1 LKVANNRNNNTIE
14 AGERRKAKPMLFSLC
29 MNLLFAI
36 GKGIAAF
43 FGNSNAL
50 MADAGESMADVLTS
64 LIVWIGIRTSIKGPD
79 EDHPYGHGK
88 AEPLASIA
96 VATFL
101 MIASI
106 LIASRGVE
114 RLWTPP
120 QKPEIFTLW
129 VLIAAIIF
137 KELIY
142 RYLRYKGKDVK
153 SNAMLA
159 EATHNRSDA
168 ITSFMALI
176 GISISIYAGPKYIA
190 ADAYSSLIASVIIA
204 YNSIRIFRPAFD
216 EIMDA
221 APSREIIEKIK
232 SIAEKVD
239 RVNEVEKCQ
248 VRKMGMKYLVDMHVV
263 VNGNLS
269 VIEGHDISHNVKDAI
284 RGSLP
289 EVSDVLIHIEPTK

>member
-1 LKVANNRNNNTIE
+1 VANNRNNNTIE

>member
-1 LKVANNRNNNTIE
+1 
-14 AGERRKAKPMLFSLC
+14 MLFSLC
-29 MNLLFAI
+29 INLVFAA
-36 GKGIAAF
+36 GKGTAAF

-50 MADAGESMADVLTS
+50 LADAGESMADVLTS
-64 LIVWIGIRTSIKGPD
+64 FIVWLGIKTSIKGPD

-106 LIASRGVE
+106 LIASRGIE
-114 RLWTPP
+114 RLWIRPN
-120 QKPEIFTLW
+120 KPETFTMW
-129 VLIAAIIF
+129 VLLSSIII

-142 RYLRYKGKDVK
+142 RYLKNKSKKVK

-176 GISISIYAGPKYIA
+176 GIIISIYGGPKYIA
-190 ADAYSSLIASVIIA
+190 ADAYASLLASLIIA

-221 APSREIIEKIK
+221 APSRDLIEKIK
-232 SIAEKVD
+232 TIAEKVP
-239 RVNEVEKCQ
+239 RVNEVEKCH

-263 VNGNLS
+263 VNANLS
-269 VIEGHDISHNVKDAI
+269 VLEGHDISHRVKDAI
-284 RGSLP
+284 RASLP
-289 EVSDVLIHIEPTK
+289 EVSDVLIHIEPTI

>member
-1 LKVANNRNNNTIE
+1 MADEGNSTIE
-14 AGERRKAKPMLFSLC
+14 TGDEKKASPLLFSLC

-50 MADAGESMADVLTS
+50 MADAGESMSDVLTS
-64 LIVWIGIRTSIKGPD
+64 FIVWIGIRTSIKGPD

-88 AEPLASIA
+88 AEPLASVA

-114 RLWTPP
+114 RIWSPP
-120 QKPEIFTLW
+120 EKPEVFTLL
-129 VLIAAIIF
+129 VLIVAIIF

-142 RYLRYKGKDVK
+142 RYLKNKNKNVN
-153 SNAMLA
+153 SNALLA
-159 EATHNRSDA
+159 EATHSRSDA
-168 ITSFMALI
+168 ITSFIALA
-176 GISISIYAGPKYIA
+176 GIAISVYGGRKYIA
-190 ADAYSSLIASVIIA
+190 ADAYASLIASVIIA
-204 YNSIRIFRPAFD
+204 YNSLRIFRPAFD

-221 APSREIIEKIK
+221 APSRDLIEKIK
-232 SIAEKVD
+232 SIAEEVEGVD
-239 RVNEVEKCQ
+239 EVEKCQ

-263 VNGNLS
+263 VDGNLT
-269 VIEGHDISHNVKDAI
+269 VTVGHDIAHNVKAAV
-284 RGSLP
+284 RKNLP
-289 EVSDVLIHIEPTK
+289 EISDVLIHIEPAK

>member
-1 LKVANNRNNNTIE
+1 MPASRDNITV
-14 AGERRKAKPMLFSLC
+14 AGEKDKASPLLLSLVL
-29 MNLLFAI
+29 NLIFAI
-36 GKGIAAF
+36 GKGVAAF

-50 MADAGESMADVLTS
+50 MADAGESLSDVFTS
-64 LIVWIGIRTSIKGPD
+64 FIVWVGIITSIKEPD

-114 RLWTPP
+114 RLWIPP
-120 QKPEIFTLW
+120 EKPHKFTLL
-129 VLIAAIIF
+129 VLLAVIFF
-137 KELIY
+137 KELLY
-142 RYLRYKGKDVK
+142 RYLRHKSKDVK

-159 EATHNRSDA
+159 EALHSRSDA
-168 ITSFMALI
+168 ITSFMALV
-176 GISISIYAGPKYIA
+176 GITISIYAGPKYIA

-204 YNSIRIFRPAFD
+204 YNAIRIFRPAFN

-221 APSREIIEKIK
+221 APKQELINNIKSVAGQVEGVNEIEK
-232 SIAEKVD
+232 
-239 RVNEVEKCQ
+239 CL

-263 VNGNLS
+263 VNADLS
-269 VIEGHDISHNVKDAI
+269 VKEGHSIAHRVKDAV
-284 RGSLP
+284 RNKLP
-289 EVSDVLIHIEPTK
+289 EILDVLIHIEPARS

>member
-1 LKVANNRNNNTIE
+1 MVNSQHTIVDIS
-14 AGERRKAKPMLFSLC
+14 ERKKARPMLFSVC
-29 MNLLFAI
+29 MNLVFAT

-50 MADAGESMADVLTS
+50 MADAGESMTDVLTS
-64 LIVWIGIRTSIKGPD
+64 FIVWIGIRTSVKGPD

-106 LIASRGVE
+106 LIASRGVA
-114 RLWTPP
+114 RLWVPP
-120 QKPEIFTLW
+120 DKPHFFTLW
-129 VLIAAIIF
+129 VLLAAIIF

-142 RYLRYKGKDVK
+142 RYLKHKSNDIK

-168 ITSFMALI
+168 ITSFMALL
-176 GISISIYAGPKYIA
+176 GITISIYGGSRYIA
-190 ADAYSSLIASVIIA
+190 ADAYASLITSVIIA
-204 YNSIRIFRPAFD
+204 YNSIKIFRPAFD

-221 APSREIIEKIK
+221 APSHELIEKIK
-232 SIAEKVD
+232 SIGEKVSG
-239 RVNEVEKCQ
+239 VNEVEKCQ
-248 VRKMGMKYLVDMHVV
+248 VRKMGMKYLVDMHVY

-269 VIEGHDISHNVKDAI
+269 VTEGHAISHHVKDAI
-284 RGSLP
+284 RESLP
-289 EVSDVLIHIEPTK
+289 EVSDVLIHIEPTL

>member
-1 LKVANNRNNNTIE
+1 
-14 AGERRKAKPMLFSLC
+14 MLFSLC

>member
-1 LKVANNRNNNTIE
+1 MAENRNNIIDP
-14 AGERRKAKPMLFSLC
+14 GEKKKAAPMLFSLC
-29 MNLLFAI
+29 INLIFAI

-64 LIVWIGIRTSIKGPD
+64 FIVWVGIKTFIKGPD

-114 RLWTPP
+114 RLWIRPD
-120 QKPEIFTLW
+120 KPETFTLW
-129 VLIAAIIF
+129 VLLAAIII
-137 KELIY
+137 KEGIY
-142 RYLRYKGKDVK
+142 RYLKNKNKKVK

-176 GISISIYAGPKYIA
+176 GIIISIYGGPKYIA
-190 ADAYSSLIASVIIA
+190 ADAYASLLASVIIA

-221 APSREIIEKIK
+221 APSRDLIEKIK

-239 RVNEVEKCQ
+239 RVNFVEKCH

-263 VNGNLS
+263 VNGSLS
-269 VIEGHDISHNVKDAI
+269 VMEGHDISHRVKDAI
-284 RGSLP
+284 RTSLP

>member
-1 LKVANNRNNNTIE
+1 MTE
-14 AGERRKAKPMLFSLC
+14 AGDRRKARPMLFSLC

-106 LIASRGVE
+106 LIASRGIE

-142 RYLRYKGKDVK
+142 RYLQYKGKGVK

-168 ITSFMALI
+168 ITSFMALV

-204 YNSIRIFRPAFD
+204 YNSIRIFRPSFD

-239 RVNEVEKCQ
+239 KVNEVEKCQ

-269 VIEGHDISHNVKDAI
+269 VTEGHDISHNVKDAI
-284 RGSLP
+284 RESLP

>member
-1 LKVANNRNNNTIE
+1 MADNRTSTIDP
-14 AGERRKAKPMLFSLC
+14 GERKKAAPMLISLC
-29 MNLLFAI
+29 INLVFAI

-50 MADAGESMADVLTS
+50 MADAGESMSDVLTS
-64 LIVWIGIRTSIKGPD
+64 FIVWIGIKTSIKGPD

-88 AEPLASIA
+88 AEPLASIG

-114 RLWTPP
+114 RLWSPP
-120 QKPEIFTLW
+120 AKPETFTLW
-129 VLIAAIIF
+129 VLLASIII

-142 RYLRYKGKDVK
+142 RYLKNKNKKVK

-176 GISISIYAGPKYIA
+176 GIVISIYGGPKYIA
-190 ADAYSSLIASVIIA
+190 ADAYASLLASVIIA

-221 APSREIIEKIK
+221 APSRDMIEKIK

-239 RVNEVEKCQ
+239 RVEEVEKCH

-269 VIEGHDISHNVKDAI
+269 VMEGHDISHRVKDAI
-284 RGSLP
+284 RKGLP
-289 EVSDVLIHIEPTK
+289 EVSDVLIHIEPAK

>member
-1 LKVANNRNNNTIE
+1 MPENRISSIDP
-14 AGERRKAKPMLFSLC
+14 GEKKKAAPMLFSLC
-29 MNLLFAI
+29 INLLFAI

-64 LIVWIGIRTSIKGPD
+64 FIVWIGIKTSIKGPD

-101 MIASI
+101 MIASV
-106 LIASRGVE
+106 LIASRGIE
-114 RLWTPP
+114 RLWIRPG
-120 QKPEIFTLW
+120 KPEMFTLW
-129 VLIAAIIF
+129 VLLASIII

-142 RYLRYKGKDVK
+142 RYLKNKNKKIK
-153 SNAMLA
+153 SNAIMA

-176 GISISIYAGPKYIA
+176 GIAISIYGGPRYIS
-190 ADAYSSLIASVIIA
+190 ADAYASLLASVIIA
-204 YNSIRIFRPAFD
+204 YNSLRIFRPAFD

-221 APSREIIEKIK
+221 APSRDMIEKIK
-232 SIAEKVD
+232 SVAEKVSG
-239 RVNEVEKCQ
+239 VNEVEKCQ
-248 VRKMGMKYLVDMHVV
+248 VRKMGMKYLVDMHVY

-269 VIEGHDISHNVKDAI
+269 VTEGHAISHRVKDAV
-284 RGSLP
+284 RETLP
-289 EVSDVLIHIEPTK
+289 EISDVLIHIEPTK

>member
-1 LKVANNRNNNTIE
+1 MADTRNSMTE
-14 AGERRKAKPMLFSLC
+14 AGEKKKAAPMLFSLG
-29 MNLLFAI
+29 MNLLFAA
-36 GKGIAAF
+36 GKGVAAF

-50 MADAGESMADVLTS
+50 MADAGESLSDVLS
-64 LIVWIGIRTSIKGPD
+64 SFIVWIGIRTSIKGPD

-120 QKPEIFTLW
+120 EKPEVFTLW
-129 VLIAAIIF
+129 VLLASIII
-137 KELIY
+137 KEIIY
-142 RYLRYKGKDVK
+142 RYLKYKSKDVK

-159 EATHNRSDA
+159 EATHSRSDA
-168 ITSFMALI
+168 ITSFMAFV

-204 YNSIRIFRPAFD
+204 YNSVRIFRPAFN

-221 APSREIIEKIK
+221 APSNELIEKIK

-239 RVNEVEKCQ
+239 GVNEVEKCQ
-248 VRKMGMKYLVDMHVV
+248 VRKMGMKYLVDMHVY

-269 VIEGHDISHNVKDAI
+269 VTEGHAISHLVKDAI
-284 RGSLP
+284 REKLP
-289 EVSDVLIHIEPTK
+289 EISDVLIHIEPTL

>member
-1 LKVANNRNNNTIE
+1 MADNRNNTIDP
-14 AGERRKAKPMLFSLC
+14 GDRKKAAPMLFSLFL
-29 MNLLFAI
+29 NLFFAT

-43 FGNSNAL
+43 FGNSIAL
-50 MADAGESMADVLTS
+50 MADAGESMSDVLTS
-64 LIVWIGIRTSIKGPD
+64 LVVWIGIRTSVKGPD

-101 MIASI
+101 MIASV

-114 RLWTPP
+114 RLRTPP
-120 QKPEIFTLW
+120 EKPEPFTLW
-129 VLIAAIIF
+129 VLIASILI

-142 RYLRYKGKDVK
+142 RYLKHKNKDLK

-168 ITSFMALI
+168 ITSFMALV
-176 GISISIYAGPKYIA
+176 GIAISIYGGPKYIS
-190 ADAYSSLIASVIIA
+190 ADAYASLVASLIIA
-204 YNSIRIFRPAFD
+204 YNSIRIFRPAFN

-221 APSREIIEKIK
+221 APSRDIIEKIK
-232 SIAEKVD
+232 SIAENVP

-248 VRKMGMKYLVDMHVV
+248 VRKMGMKYLVDMHVY

-269 VIEGHDISHNVKDAI
+269 VEEGHDISHRVKDAI
-284 RGSLP
+284 RENLP
-289 EVSDVLIHIEPTK
+289 EVSDVLIHIEPTIQQ

>member
-1 LKVANNRNNNTIE
+1 MAVNENSVIDVEEKK
-14 AGERRKAKPMLFSLC
+14 KAAPMLFSLFI
-29 MNLLFAI
+29 NLLFAA
-36 GKGIAAF
+36 GKGVAAF

-50 MADAGESMADVLTS
+50 MADAGESLSDVLTS
-64 LIVWIGIRTSIKGPD
+64 FIVWVGIRTSVKGPD

-88 AEPLASIA
+88 AEPLASFI

-114 RLWTPP
+114 RLWSPP

-129 VLIAAIIF
+129 VLLVSIII
-137 KELIY
+137 KEIIY
-142 RYLRYKGKDVK
+142 RYLKHKSKTVK

-159 EATHNRSDA
+159 EATHSRSDA
-168 ITSFMALI
+168 ITSFMAFV
-176 GISISIYAGPKYIA
+176 GISISIYAGPRYIA
-190 ADAYSSLIASVIIA
+190 ADAYSSIIASVIIA
-204 YNSIRIFRPAFD
+204 YNSIRIFRPAFA

-221 APSREIIEKIK
+221 APSHELIEKIK
-232 SIAEKVD
+232 SVAEKVD

-248 VRKMGMKYLVDMHVV
+248 VRKMGMKYLVDMHVY

-269 VIEGHDISHNVKDAI
+269 VTEGHDIAHNVKAAV
-284 RGSLP
+284 RTALP
-289 EVSDVLIHIEPTK
+289 EVADVLIHIEPTK

>member
-1 LKVANNRNNNTIE
+1 MVDQRNSITDASE
-14 AGERRKAKPMLFSLC
+14 KRKASPLLFSLC
-29 MNLLFAI
+29 MNLLFAA
-36 GKGIAAF
+36 GKGVAAF

-64 LIVWIGIRTSIKGPD
+64 FIVWIGIRTSIKGPD

-120 QKPEIFTLW
+120 DKPEFFTLW
-129 VLIAAIIF
+129 VLIAAIII

-142 RYLRYKGKDVK
+142 RYLKYKSKDVK

-168 ITSFMALI
+168 ITSFMALV
-176 GISISIYAGPKYIA
+176 GISISIYGGPKYIA

-221 APSREIIEKIK
+221 APSHELIEKIK
-232 SIAEKVD
+232 SIAEKVSG
-239 RVNEVEKCQ
+239 VNEVEKCQ
-248 VRKMGMKYLVDMHVV
+248 VRKMGMKYLVDMHVY
-263 VNGNLS
+263 VNGSLS
-269 VIEGHDISHNVKDAI
+269 VTEGHAISHLVKDAI
-284 RGSLP
+284 RENLP
-289 EVSDVLIHIEPTK
+289 EVSDVLIHIEPTL

>member
-1 LKVANNRNNNTIE
+1 MADNRNTSTD
-14 AGERRKAKPMLFSLC
+14 AGEKRKAAPMLLSFFT
-29 MNLLFAI
+29 NLLFAI

-64 LIVWIGIRTSIKGPD
+64 FIVWIGIRTSVKAPD

-96 VATFL
+96 VATLL
-101 MIASI
+101 MIGSI
-106 LIASRGVE
+106 LIASRGVA
-114 RLWTPP
+114 RLWTRPG
-120 QKPEIFTLW
+120 KPEPFTLW
-129 VLIAAIIF
+129 VLMAAIII

-142 RYLRYKGKDVK
+142 RYLKYKNKNVK
-153 SNAMLA
+153 SNALLA

-168 ITSFMALI
+168 ITSFMALM
-176 GISISIYAGPKYIA
+176 GIIISIYGGPRYIA
-190 ADAYSSLIASVIIA
+190 ADAYASLVASVIIA

-221 APSREIIEKIK
+221 APSRELIEKIK
-232 SIAEKVD
+232 SVAEKVD
-239 RVNEVEKCQ
+239 GVNEVEKCQ

-269 VIEGHDISHNVKDAI
+269 VTEGHAISHLVKDAI
-284 RGSLP
+284 RANLP
-289 EVSDVLIHIEPTK
+289 EVADVLIHIEPTK

>member
-1 LKVANNRNNNTIE
+1 MTDDRNDKAD
-14 AGERRKAKPMLFSLC
+14 AGERRKARPMLFSLS

-64 LIVWIGIRTSIKGPD
+64 FIVWIGIRTSVKAPD

-88 AEPLASIA
+88 AEPLAAIA

-114 RLWTPP
+114 RLWSPP
-120 QKPEIFTLW
+120 QKPQSFTLW
-129 VLIAAIIF
+129 VLMAAIII
-137 KELIY
+137 KEIIY
-142 RYLRYKGKDVK
+142 RYLKHKSDDVK

-159 EATHNRSDA
+159 EATHSRSDA
-168 ITSFMALI
+168 ITSFMALV
-176 GISISIYAGPKYIA
+176 GISISIYAGPRYIA

-221 APSREIIEKIK
+221 APPNDLIEKIK
-232 SIAEKVD
+232 SVAEKVNG
-239 RVNEVEKCQ
+239 VNGVEKCQ
-248 VRKMGMKYLVDMHVV
+248 VRKMGMKYLVDMHIY
-263 VNGNLS
+263 VNGSLS
-269 VIEGHDISHNVKDAI
+269 VTEGHGISHNVKDAI

-289 EVSDVLIHIEPTK
+289 EILDVLIHIEPTL

>member
-1 LKVANNRNNNTIE
+1 MPDNRNNSVDP
-14 AGERRKAKPMLFSLC
+14 GDRKKAAPMLFSLF
-29 MNLLFAI
+29 MNLIFAT

-50 MADAGESMADVLTS
+50 MADAGESMSDVLTS

-101 MIASI
+101 MIASV

-114 RLWTPP
+114 RLRIPP
-120 QKPEIFTLW
+120 EKPEAFTLW
-129 VLIAAIIF
+129 VLIASILI

-142 RYLRYKGKDVK
+142 RYLKHKNKDVK

-168 ITSFMALI
+168 ITSFMALV
-176 GISISIYAGPKYIA
+176 GIFISIYGGPKYIS
-190 ADAYSSLIASVIIA
+190 ADAYASLVASIIIA
-204 YNSIRIFRPAFD
+204 YNSIRIFRPAFA

-221 APSREIIEKIK
+221 APSRELIEKIK

-239 RVNEVEKCQ
+239 RVNEVEKCH
-248 VRKMGMKYLVDMHVV
+248 VRKMGMKYLVDMHIV

-269 VIEGHDISHNVKDAI
+269 VMEGHDVSHRVKDAI
-284 RGSLP
+284 RESLP
-289 EVSDVLIHIEPTK
+289 EVSDVLIHIEPTI

>member
-1 LKVANNRNNNTIE
+1 MADNRNSAIDP
-14 AGERRKAKPMLFSLC
+14 GERKKAAPMLISLC
-29 MNLLFAI
+29 INLIFAI
-36 GKGIAAF
+36 GKGTAAF

-64 LIVWIGIRTSIKGPD
+64 FIVWIGIKTSIKGPD

-88 AEPLASIA
+88 AEPLASIG

-106 LIASRGVE
+106 LIASRGIE
-114 RLWTPP
+114 RLWIPP
-120 QKPEIFTLW
+120 EKPETFTLW
-129 VLIAAIIF
+129 VLLAAIII
-137 KELIY
+137 KEGIY
-142 RYLRYKGKDVK
+142 RYLKNKNKKVK

-176 GISISIYAGPKYIA
+176 GIIISIYAGPKYIA
-190 ADAYSSLIASVIIA
+190 ADAYASLLASVIIA

-221 APSREIIEKIK
+221 APSRDLIEKIR
-232 SIAEKVD
+232 SVAEKVP
-239 RVNEVEKCQ
+239 RVNEVEKCH

-269 VIEGHDISHNVKDAI
+269 VMEGHDISHRVKDAI
-284 RGSLP
+284 RESFP

>member
-1 LKVANNRNNNTIE
+1 MADNRNNITD
-14 AGERRKAKPMLFSLC
+14 AGEEKKASPLLFSLC
-29 MNLLFAI
+29 MNLLFAA

-50 MADAGESMADVLTS
+50 MADAGESMSDVLTS
-64 LIVWIGIRTSIKGPD
+64 FIVWVGIRTSIKGPD

-101 MIASI
+101 MLASI
-106 LIASRGVE
+106 LIASRGIE
-114 RLWTPP
+114 RLWIPP

-137 KELIY
+137 KELIF
-142 RYLRYKGKDVK
+142 RYLRYKGKGAK

-168 ITSFMALI
+168 ITSFMALV
-176 GISISIYAGPKYIA
+176 GISISIYGGPKYIA

-221 APSREIIEKIK
+221 APPHELIEKIK
-232 SIAEKVD
+232 SIAEKVNG
-239 RVNEVEKCQ
+239 VNEVEKCQ
-248 VRKMGMKYLVDMHVV
+248 VRKMGMKYLVDMHVY

-269 VIEGHDISHNVKDAI
+269 VTEGHNISHNVKDAI
-284 RGSLP
+284 RRTLP
-289 EVSDVLIHIEPTK
+289 EVSDVLIHIEPTL

>member
-1 LKVANNRNNNTIE
+1 MADSRNNMIDP
-14 AGERRKAKPMLFSLC
+14 GEKKKAAPMLFSLC
-29 MNLLFAI
+29 MNLLFAA
-36 GKGIAAF
+36 GKGVAAF

-50 MADAGESMADVLTS
+50 LADAGESMADVLTS
-64 LIVWIGIRTSIKGPD
+64 FIVWIGIKTSIKGPD

-88 AEPLASIA
+88 AEPLASIG

-106 LIASRGVE
+106 LIACRGIE
-114 RLWTPP
+114 RLWIPP

-129 VLIAAIIF
+129 VLLASIII

-142 RYLRYKGKDVK
+142 RYLTNKNKKVK

-168 ITSFMALI
+168 ITSFMALV
-176 GISISIYAGPKYIA
+176 GIILSIYGGPKYIA
-190 ADAYSSLIASVIIA
+190 ADAYASLIASLIIA
-204 YNSIRIFRPAFD
+204 YNSIRIFRPAFN

-221 APSREIIEKIK
+221 APSRELIEKIK
-232 SIAEKVD
+232 SIAEMVD
-239 RVNEVEKCQ
+239 RVNEVEKCH

-269 VIEGHDISHNVKDAI
+269 VMEGHDISHRVKDAI
-284 RGSLP
+284 RAGLP
-289 EVSDVLIHIEPTK
+289 EVSDVLIHIEPAK

>member
-1 LKVANNRNNNTIE
+1 MAGDRNKMTD
-14 AGERRKAKPMLFSLC
+14 AGDKKKAAPMLFSLC

-36 GKGIAAF
+36 GKGTAAF

-50 MADAGESMADVLTS
+50 MADAGESMSDVLTS
-64 LIVWIGIRTSIKGPD
+64 FIVWVGIRTSIKGPD

-114 RLWTPP
+114 RVWSPP
-120 QKPEIFTLW
+120 EKPQFFTLW

-142 RYLRYKGKDVK
+142 RYLKNKNKKVN
-153 SNAMLA
+153 SNALLA

-168 ITSFMALI
+168 ITSLMALI
-176 GISISIYAGPKYIA
+176 GITISIYGGRRFIA
-190 ADAYSSLIASVIIA
+190 ADAYASLVASVIIA

-221 APSREIIEKIK
+221 APSRDLIEKII
-232 SIAEKVD
+232 SIAERVSGVD
-239 RVNEVEKCQ
+239 EVEKCQ

-263 VNGNLS
+263 VNGNLT
-269 VIEGHDISHNVKDAI
+269 VIVGHDIAHNVKAAV
-284 RGSLP
+284 REGLP
-289 EVSDVLIHIEPTK
+289 EVADVLIHIEPSK

>member
-1 LKVANNRNNNTIE
+1 MAESRNNFTDP
-14 AGERRKAKPMLFSLC
+14 GERKKAAPMLFSLS
-29 MNLLFAI
+29 MNLIFAI

-43 FGNSNAL
+43 FGHSNAL

-64 LIVWIGIRTSIKGPD
+64 FIVWIGIRTSVKAPD

-88 AEPLASIA
+88 AEPLASIG

-101 MIASI
+101 MIASV

-120 QKPEIFTLW
+120 QKPEMFTLW
-129 VLIAAIIF
+129 VLVASIII
-137 KELIY
+137 KEIIY
-142 RYLRYKGKDVK
+142 RYLKHKSDNVK

-159 EATHNRSDA
+159 EATHSRSDA

-176 GISISIYAGPKYIA
+176 GITISIYAGPRYIA
-190 ADAYSSLIASVIIA
+190 ADAYASLLASVIIA

-221 APSREIIEKIK
+221 APSRELIEKIK

-239 RVNEVEKCQ
+239 RVNEIEKCH

-263 VNGNLS
+263 VNANLS
-269 VIEGHDISHNVKDAI
+269 VLEGHDISHRVKDAI
-284 RGSLP
+284 RAGLP
-289 EVSDVLIHIEPTK
+289 EVSDVLIHIEPTR